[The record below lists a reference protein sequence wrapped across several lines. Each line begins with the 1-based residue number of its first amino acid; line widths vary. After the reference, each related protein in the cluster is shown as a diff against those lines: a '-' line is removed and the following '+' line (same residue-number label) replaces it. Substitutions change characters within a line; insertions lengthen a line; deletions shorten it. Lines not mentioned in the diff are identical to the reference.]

1 MIKFSLWLSLEDPE
15 DWLVL
20 KEQLLQRFVPE
31 GCFSVQQAQ
40 CSAWSCRTERS
51 NFWLE
56 PSFCDQTIS
65 MPHHSFFM
73 EMLSFSYGVLSV
85 KFALYCIVKLRPT
98 PILYSA
104 PSYWLSHFSLLK
116 IPFIILTRR
125 SQVDVF
131 WTGLQCTKLFS
142 IIMVGNIFKDNIATF
157 RRGVRSFR
165 RNMKFR
171 CFS

>member
-1 MIKFSLWLSLEDPE
+1 
-15 DWLVL
+15 
-20 KEQLLQRFVPE
+20 
-31 GCFSVQQAQ
+31 
-40 CSAWSCRTERS
+40 
-51 NFWLE
+51 
-56 PSFCDQTIS
+56 
-65 MPHHSFFM
+65 
-73 EMLSFSYGVLSV
+73 MLSFSYGVLSV
-85 KFALYCIVKLRPT
+85 KFALYCVVKLRPT

-104 PSYWLSHFSLLK
+104 PSYWLSHFNLLK